1 MCELIGSRRETMSHT
16 HLLLL
21 GALPEGRGSK
31 KRKLDSRPPG
41 CLDLRSEGHPQA
53 QTWHSPVGISE
64 KFLSGNG
71 KTGLVGDLNGASPN
85 NPGTR
90 IKLTKPLAGIKTLS
104 TYDRS
109 TYHRSTYLRPI
120 YLRPINL
127 STINLPPNNLSPI
140 YLRKGKKTQKP
151 KKTPKTY
158 HPGNC
163 GSRIPSKQRSSR
175 RSRELRLLGLR
186 PVKLGM

>member
-140 YLRKGKKTQKP
+140 YLRKGEKTQKP
-151 KKTPKTY
+151 KKNTQNLPPGELWQPHPFKTA
-158 HPGNC
+158 
-163 GSRIPSKQRSSR
+163 
-175 RSRELRLLGLR
+175 ELAAKPRA
-186 PVKLGM
+186 PAT